1 MHCQFLREQVHG
13 FLETVMKKAEK
24 PFFVENLK
32 QQLEGA
38 TSIVLVDYSGLTVKK
53 QQDLKKRLKDVG
65 ANMEIVKNT
74 LFELAGKGAKIDGQT
89 LSDSVLSGPS
99 ALILTE
105 ADPIAPI
112 QVWGRFAAEFDIPQF
127 KVGVVEG
134 SFQDKQALIKL
145 SVLPSKEILYAQL
158 VGAISSPTYGLVSTL
173 QGNLQKLVWI
183 LNSKSKIKIQNDKPK
198 L

>member
-1 MHCQFLREQVHG
+1 LHCQFLREQVHG

-112 QVWGRFAAEFDIPQF
+112 QVLGRFAAEFDIPQF